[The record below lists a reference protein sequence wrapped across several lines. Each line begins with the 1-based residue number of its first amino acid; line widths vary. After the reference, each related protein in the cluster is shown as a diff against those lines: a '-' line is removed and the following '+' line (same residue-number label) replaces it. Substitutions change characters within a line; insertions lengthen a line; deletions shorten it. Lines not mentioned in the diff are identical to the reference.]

1 MRKSYILI
9 IVVVVLICSCSTPYQ
24 PIGALGGYDSSKF
37 EDNTYRVMFKGNQ
50 HTKAEAVFENLI
62 RRCSEITIKGG
73 YEYFVIYEDS
83 SYMDKT
89 VIVDEPDLI
98 DQLAF
103 IQNRKDRYLLDRKPA
118 IDPDP
123 WQTLEDQK
131 SRIARTYTNDY
142 GTYSNAFVDTKAT
155 DVVGVYKI
163 QLFEEQIEGFEDY
176 FFSAIEILKKYDM
189 E

>member
-1 MRKSYILI
+1 
-9 IVVVVLICSCSTPYQ
+9 
-24 PIGALGGYDSSKF
+24 LGGYDSSKI

-73 YEYFVIYEDS
+73 YKYFVIYEDS

-103 IQNRKDRYLLDRKPA
+103 IQNRKDRYLLDRKPE

-131 SRIARTYTNDY
+131 SRIARTYTSDY

-155 DVVGVYKI
+155 DVVGVFKI
-163 QLFEEQIEGFEDY
+163 MLVDEIFENFKNY
-176 FFSAIEILKKYDM
+176 YHPAREILEKYSN